1 MFDIEWLSVARSWV
15 VHDGVVH
22 CEVAVRAE
30 SVRAMRRNRKSTE
43 AHKPNRDEQV
53 QDKHHPTH
61 GIPSNLVISRIFSA
75 YFVGLPLISAANA
88 EEEWAFFGG
97 SLGQNTPS
105 AERTPE
111 KCPLF
116 FCI

>member
-53 QDKHHPTH
+53 QDKHRPTH
-61 GIPSNLVISRIFSA
+61 GIPSNENKISHHWRGRAMLEMGVF
-75 YFVGLPLISAANA
+75 
-88 EEEWAFFGG
+88 
-97 SLGQNTPS
+97 
-105 AERTPE
+105 
-111 KCPLF
+111 
-116 FCI
+116 